1 MASEFR
7 SRLVLGAVPANP
19 ALLTHSLFDRSY
31 REPKGSAI
39 DEFLRRVEAANR
51 LAPRPMDFDAFQGQL
66 VLLGVVAAVESYIR
80 TLFRRLIA
88 VDKTSQE
95 AVEHMDVSFGAA
107 MHLSKDLMP
116 EAILERISFI
126 SYSNISES
134 IKTLLAVKGALT
146 PELVTAIEDYVRVC
160 QLRHCAVHRF
170 GKLGASNAIQLGL
183 EEHKALLEKPLL
195 LNYRA
200 LQDAIAIA
208 TSFVKTL
215 NNFLFN
221 ALLSR
226 IPLDQWNGV
235 YSDDRELFG
244 RYYLIFADHVSV
256 RRTPAAGKVYR
267 EFRKQQLTWCG
278 ANVQTYSRNQTPRSI
293 RRTRRPK

>member
-7 SRLVLGAVPANP
+7 SRLVLCAVQVNP

-51 LAPRPMDFDAFQGQL
+51 LAPRPTDFDAFQGQL
-66 VLLGVVAAVESYIR
+66 VLLGAVAAVESYIR

-88 VDKTSQE
+88 ADKICQE

-107 MHLSKDLMP
+107 MHLTKDLLP
-116 EAILERISFI
+116 EAILERISFL
-126 SYSNISES
+126 SHSNISES
-134 IKTLLAVKGALT
+134 IRTLLAVKGALS
-146 PELVTAIEDYVRVC
+146 PELETAIEDYVRVC

-170 GKLGASNAIQLGL
+170 GKLGVNNAIQLGL
-183 EEHKALLEKPLL
+183 ENHKALLEKPLL

-226 IPLDQWNGV
+226 VPHDQWTGL
-235 YSDDRELFG
+235 YSKDRQVFG
-244 RYYLIFADHVSV
+244 SYYLIFADRVSV

-267 EFRKQQLTWCG
+267 EFRKQQMTWL
-278 ANVQTYSRNQTPRSI
+278 QTNGHKYSGNRKPRSI
-293 RRTRRPK
+293 A